1 MNVSPGMEHTM
12 PPPPPHQHYLDVQTK
27 IFGVKNKGIKLQ
39 ATEVIQLEDRQENV

>member
-12 PPPPPHQHYLDVQTK
+12 PPPHQHYLDVQTK